1 MKKNNQSSRCAMLYL
16 DTRAAI
22 ARLEETVRQAEELLP
37 SLHPQRAEWTRQAI
51 RKWQK
56 TLAVLRQMPDRAPC
70 GSYFDR
76 VEVLPDYSKGIAYCR
91 SIIATPQDREEHIG
105 FVAYD
110 WYAWYDQ
117 ARIARPQKTWPE
129 NPSVDYLES
138 VGDSASVNTWRA
150 HNSMNG
156 FEVFKAD
163 TPDWVVEIARRR
175 KWITRKIGEGSHV
188 SQ

>member
-1 MKKNNQSSRCAMLYL
+1 MKKKNQPSRYAMLYL

-37 SLHPQRAEWTRQAI
+37 GLAPQRAEWTRQAI

-56 TLAVLRQMPDRAPC
+56 TIAALRQMPNLAPC
-70 GSYFDR
+70 GSYFDK
-76 VEVLPDYSKGIAYCR
+76 VEVLPDYGKGMAYCR
-91 SIIATPQDREEHIG
+91 NIIATPQDREEHIG

-129 NPSVDYLES
+129 NPSLEYLES
-138 VGDSASVNTWRA
+138 VGDIASVNTWRVRGL
-150 HNSMNG
+150 NG
-156 FEVFKAD
+156 FEVFKAN
-163 TPDWVVEIARRR
+163 TPDWVVEIARRN
-175 KWITRKIGEGSHV
+175 KWSTCKIGEASHV
-188 SQ
+188 P